1 MNILVTGAA
10 GFIGS
15 NLVKALL
22 ARKHRVVG
30 LDNINSYYD
39 TRLKYARLADTGIV
53 QGDIRDGKMT
63 VSSLSPDYHFM
74 KLDLTD
80 RIGLN
85 SLFASEGFD
94 MVVNMAAQAGVRYS
108 IENPYAYIDSNVVG
122 FLNLLECCRHH
133 AVKTL
138 LYASS
143 SSVYG
148 SGNTVPYSE
157 NDVTDSPVSLY
168 AATKKAD
175 ELMAHVYHN
184 LYGLTTVGLRF
195 FTVYGPAGRPDM
207 APFLFL
213 KSILEGKPIRVFNYG
228 RMSRDFTYIDDITE
242 GVMQIVDRM
251 PTEKPLCSVYNI
263 GRSEPVQLMDF
274 IHVLEKVS
282 GRKAV
287 MELTDMQPGD
297 VLCTYADTTRLYED
311 FGYHPSVSIEEGIRH
326 FYEWYLDYTGSQKNG
341 QSTTRI

>member
-1 MNILVTGAA
+1 MNILVTGTA

-39 TRLKYARLADTGIV
+39 TRLKYARLAGTGIA
-53 QGDIRDGKMT
+53 QGEIRDGKT
-63 VSSLSPDYHFM
+63 TQSRLNPDYRFV
-74 KLDLTD
+74 KLELTD
-80 RIGLN
+80 RIGLDR
-85 SLFASEGFD
+85 LFAAEQFD

-108 IENPYAYIDSNVVG
+108 IENPQAYIDSNVVG

-133 AVKTL
+133 GVKNL

-148 SGNTVPYSE
+148 ANNSVPYRE
-157 NDVTDSPVSLY
+157 DDVTDSPVSLY

-175 ELMAHVYHN
+175 ELMAHVYHK

-213 KSILEGKPIRVFNYG
+213 QSILEGKPIRVFNNG
-228 RMSRDFTYIDDITE
+228 NLSRDFTYIDDITE
-242 GVMQIVDRM
+242 GVMQIIDHL
-251 PTEKPLCSVYNI
+251 PSGTPLCRVYNI

-274 IHVLEKVS
+274 IHVLENVC

-287 MELTDMQPGD
+287 MQMTEMQPGD
-297 VLCTYADTTRLYED
+297 VYCTYADTTRLYED
-311 FGYHPSVSIEEGIRH
+311 FGYRPSGSIEEGIRR
-326 FYEWYLDYTGSQKNG
+326 FYEWYRDYTAQ
-341 QSTTRI
+341 

>member
-30 LDNINSYYD
+30 LDSINSYYD

-63 VSSLSPDYHFM
+63 VSSLSPDYRFM

-85 SLFASEGFD
+85 SLFASESFD